1 MGGHVFV
8 SYSRTDQEYVEALAI
23 ACSERGIDCWID
35 TNLDYGSRWPQVIR
49 ERLDSCAAF
58 VVVMTPEAED
68 SVWVGREIDQAESTA
83 RPIMPLLLRGDRF
96 FRLAEHQFDDVRS
109 GALPTERWF
118 RSIRDLAGSQDELQ
132 RGTPPRDLSVDAS
145 ASQAAVR
152 TDEEASP
159 ARVWTRNEADR
170 EPHAGQRKDA
180 REQQRK
186 VLNELA
192 HAEGIQLE
200 MLKKPLELLT
210 QNLQADEE
218 LLGACQLYHV
228 GHGALAVTSRRLVV
242 VEGRWIGYKVREIPY
257 EQIVAAWAERGLVS
271 CKLVISASPEGFKSN
286 VLPEDRADALAALI
300 DERAQAER

>member
-1 MGGHVFV
+1 MVGHVFV

-23 ACSERGIDCWID
+23 ACSERGIECWID

-49 ERLDSCAAF
+49 ERVDSCAVF

-83 RPIMPLLLRGDRF
+83 RPIMPLLLRGNRF

-118 RSIRDLAGSQDELQ
+118 HSILDLAESKDELQ
-132 RGTPPRDLSVDAS
+132 RPPSDLSVDAS
-145 ASQAAVR
+145 AGQAAVR
-152 TDEEASP
+152 SDEEASP
-159 ARVWTRNEADR
+159 ARVWTRNEADL
-170 EPHAGQRKDA
+170 EPHAAGRKDA

-210 QNLQADEE
+210 QKLEADEE

-242 VEGRWIGYKVREIPY
+242 VEGRWIGHKVREIPY
-257 EQIVAAWAERGLVS
+257 NQIVAAWAERGLAS
-271 CKLVISASPEGFKSN
+271 RKLVISASPEGFKSN
-286 VLPEDRADALAALI
+286 VLPEDSADALAALI
-300 DERAQAER
+300 DGRAQAQR